1 MTTSGYLTRPDY
13 RVDLLRR
20 RNDVTAYIGGR
31 VVARS
36 ARTLVVDEQN
46 HGLVVYF
53 PRADVSMEELA
64 PLPDHR
70 SFCPYKGE
78 AAYWTQ
84 AGVDSGERVAWS
96 YEQPFDEVAP
106 IAGYIAFYQNR
117 VEVRI
122 GAARDSSAANTGR

>member
-20 RNDVTAYIGGR
+20 RNTVTASIGGH
-31 VVARS
+31 VIALS
-36 ARTLVVDEQN
+36 HRTLVLDEQN

-53 PRADVSMEELA
+53 PRADVDLGALA

-78 AAYWTQ
+78 ATYWTQ
-84 AGVDSGERVAWS
+84 AGEDSGERIAWS

-106 IAGYIAFYQNR
+106 IGGYIAFYQDR

-122 GAARDSSAANTGR
+122 GAAQDCE